1 MAEEE
6 EQLTE
11 EELEELLEEEEEPV
25 EEAVEEEK
33 PIEITKF
40 TCHGCGRTLDTDKR
54 PKEWC
59 CSLCGAINVVN
70 YVEEGGVT
78 AASCIPPKGFEWK
91 EPAGVLEGPSG
102 KIYVSAQGT
111 HMTKEEWMEAWGVDP
126 EINLRWMRNMG
137 KKGRKGYANMSTLA
151 EGKEPGIR
159 KVDKV

>member
-1 MAEEE
+1 MAEE

-11 EELEELLEEEEEPV
+11 EEMEELLGDEEEEE
-25 EEAVEEEK
+25 EIVEEEK
-33 PIEITKF
+33 PLEITKF
-40 TCHGCGRTLDTDKR
+40 TCHGCGRTLETDKH

-78 AASCIPPKGFEWK
+78 AASCVPPKGFEWK
-91 EPAGVLEGPSG
+91 EPAGVLKGPRG

-137 KKGRKGYANMSTLA
+137 KKGEEGYANMSTLA

-159 KVDKV
+159 KVDTV

>member
-1 MAEEE
+1 MTEE
-6 EQLTE
+6 EQLNE
-11 EELEELLEEEEEPV
+11 EEMKELLGDEEEEE
-25 EEAVEEEK
+25 EIVEEEK
-33 PIEITKF
+33 PLEITKF
-40 TCHGCGRTLDTDKR
+40 TCHGCGRTLETDKH

-78 AASCIPPKGFEWK
+78 AASCVPPKGFEWK
-91 EPAGVLEGPSG
+91 EPAGVLKGPRG

-137 KKGRKGYANMSTLA
+137 KKGEEGYANMSTLA

-159 KVDKV
+159 KVDKL